1 MSEVSLEKSASNKA
15 TKSKVKAKPS
25 HTENGE
31 NAVRN
36 VLPVETTSEPSESKD
51 AESITKHAGSK
62 RRKMESVNTSAATD
76 LLFHSA

>member
-36 VLPVETTSEPSESKD
+36 VLPVETTSEPSESN